1 MNLFINAITQNWTLI
16 LFNEKRIIISQ
27 KNIEILWNESS
38 KLIEVI
44 DIFLK
49 ENKITYTDLE
59 NLVVLNWPG
68 SFTWVRTI
76 VLAINTINFI
86 IKKNITSLSFF
97 DLFENYPIIKSS
109 SKRDLFVKFKN
120 SDNIQIIK
128 NDDFLNS
135 FSKER
140 LSTLQVIFWDIS
152 NNIISEKIKVNS
164 KINYEKIIKNISLK
178 DNKIIEPLYIKK
190 PNIS

>member
-1 MNLFINAITQNWTLI
+1 MNLFINAISQNWALI
-16 LFNEKRIIISQ
+16 LFDEKRIIISQ

-38 KLIEVI
+38 KLIEEI

-49 ENKITYTDLE
+49 ENNITYSDLK
-59 NLVVLNWPG
+59 NLVVVNWPG

-86 IKKNITSLSFF
+86 IYKNITDLSFF
-97 DLFENYPIIKSS
+97 DLFEKYPIIKSS
-109 SKRDLFVKFKN
+109 SKRDLFVKFKK

-128 NDDFLNS
+128 NDDFLNN
-135 FSKER
+135 
-140 LSTLQVIFWDIS
+140 LSTEDLSPLQIFWDIS
-152 NNIISEKIKVNS
+152 NNIISEQIKVNS
-164 KINYEKIIKNISLK
+164 EINYNEIIKNITFK
-178 DNKIIEPLYIKK
+178 NNKSIEPLYIKK